1 MSSDKFPPDDI
12 RFISTNPQ
20 NSLSR
25 DDLFLMLK
33 SYENYIQ
40 QNTIVLG
47 QQKQILDKQDHLLK
61 KQSDLCNGM
70 SEIIGKLGTYSDKII
85 EMKDGVST
93 NVSDIKIEMTKNR
106 LAQVK
111 EYSGLNLKMYVA
123 WGGTAIVILS
133 LISLLHQFAGP
144 LKTSISLIAKHLGVG

>member
-1 MSSDKFPPDDI
+1 MGSDKFPQDDI

-47 QQKQILDKQDHLLK
+47 QQQQILDKQDHILK
-61 KQSDLCNGM
+61 KQSDLCGGM
-70 SEIIGKLGTYSDKII
+70 SDIIDKLGNYSDKIVS
-85 EMKDGVST
+85 MKEGVST
-93 NVSDIKIEMTKNR
+93 SVSDIKIEMSKYR
-106 LAQVK
+106 LAEVR
-111 EYSGLNLKMYVA
+111 EHSGLNLKMYVA
-123 WGGTAIVILS
+123 WGGTAVVIMS
-133 LISLLHQFAGP
+133 LVSLLYQFAGP